1 MFVLQNVMSE
11 NLGAIS
17 KELKRNSSNLEEA
30 VRREQ
35 TKLNGGERSSI
46 TGWWLWAGQ
55 RPNTQNTC
63 CFVFFLI
70 AAIKGTLQTAKNKLA
85 DLRRKKEQLL
95 SQLQSVQDMLGR
107 DQGLSWVLSAPILTS
122 SLQPKA
128 ASSPLLTVSGIFL
141 LSFQRTPRRQSR
153 MPKQLQQRPTRQLQE
168 WKRP

>member
-63 CFVFFLI
+63 CFVFF
-70 AAIKGTLQTAKNKLA
+70 
-85 DLRRKKEQLL
+85 
-95 SQLQSVQDMLGR
+95 
-107 DQGLSWVLSAPILTS
+107 
-122 SLQPKA
+122 
-128 ASSPLLTVSGIFL
+128 F
-141 LSFQRTPRRQSR
+141 
-153 MPKQLQQRPTRQLQE
+153 
-168 WKRP
+168 